1 MGLDITNNSKIKET
15 LICSLLAVL
24 IGASMGII
32 GGLFGRALEF
42 VADIRVNNYIYLTPF
57 LGLAGLLIVF
67 MYKKVSPRSQQGME
81 MVIAYKMGE
90 LSEKSEI
97 KDYGKAYKIG
107 KFPKAFVIL
116 KIASNIIM
124 QLFGASTG
132 KEGTIAQ
139 CGAAIAD
146 YVSRVFNCRKYSQ
159 ILLIAGVSAAV
170 SSIFQTPL
178 GGMFFALEFI
188 AAGVMFY
195 NALVPAFIS
204 AFTAT
209 WVSELIGYHAYTV
222 TISSYVQ
229 PTIKNIIMLVLSSIL
244 FGLTGRIFIR
254 FLHDWHA
261 LSKRILKNPYMRIF
275 VFGTI
280 MAVLILIV
288 HKGLYAGTGENL
300 IKNILCW
307 RKYNIYDFALKMI
320 FTIICVGIGYTG
332 GEMMPL
338 MSIGVSAGAALS
350 CITGIPMELSA
361 VMGCIGVYTGA
372 TNTLVSAIF
381 IGVSM
386 FGGDTATY
394 MAVASIIAYAVNGNH
409 SIYHGQRTIITS
421 MNGVLKKND

>member
-1 MGLDITNNSKIKET
+1 MKET
-15 LICSLLAVL
+15 VICSLLAVL
-24 IGASMGII
+24 IGFAMGII
-32 GGLFGRALEF
+32 GGVFGCALDF
-42 VADIRVNNYIYLTPF
+42 VADVRVDNYIKLTPF
-57 LGLAGLLIVF
+57 LGVAGILIVF
-67 MYKKVSPRSQQGME
+67 MYNKLSPKSQQGME
-81 MVIAYKMGE
+81 MVIAYEMGE

-116 KIASNIIM
+116 KIVSNIIM

-159 ILLIAGVSAAV
+159 ILLIAGVSGAV

-204 AFTAT
+204 AFIAT
-209 WVSELIGYHAYTV
+209 WVSQFLGYHAYAVNIALTV
-222 TISSYVQ
+222 
-229 PTIKNIIMLVLSSIL
+229 PTTAKNVIMIVASSII
-244 FGLTGRIFIR
+244 FGLLGRLFIR
-254 FLHDWHA
+254 LLHDWQS
-261 LSKRILKNPYMRIF
+261 LSRKIFKNPYIRIF

-280 MAVLILIV
+280 MAGLILFT
-288 HKGLYAGTGENL
+288 HDGLYAGTGENI
-300 IKNILCW
+300 IKGVLH
-307 RKYNIYDFALKMI
+307 RSEYHIYDFALKMI
-320 FTIICVGIGYTG
+320 FTVICVGVGYTG

-338 MSIGVSAGAALS
+338 MSIGISAGAALS
-350 CITGIPMELSA
+350 LITGLPMELSA

-381 IGVSM
+381 IGVAM

-394 MAVASIIAYAVNGNH
+394 MAVASVIAYAVNGNH
-409 SIYHGQRTIITS
+409 SIYHGQRTLITS
-421 MNGVLKKND
+421 MYGVLKKNN